1 MFGRGT
7 PLCVGLSICYGLF
20 EFGILEI
27 LRRVSSM
34 AEHGGSAEHRLGP
47 SGLGTV
53 VMEVGGDIGALVL
66 YTPAE
71 MDGDEIEISRDDE
84 PGARRTHSQVRPRHL
99 GAVTKYAAV
108 YPGLAAGP
116 YTLWRDEG
124 TPAASVTIVG
134 GQITNCRWTD

>member
-1 MFGRGT
+1 
-7 PLCVGLSICYGLF
+7 
-20 EFGILEI
+20 
-27 LRRVSSM
+27 M

-71 MDGDEIEISRDDE
+71 LDGEEIEISRDDE

-116 YTLWRDEG
+116 YTLWRDER
-124 TPAASVTIVG
+124 TPAASVAITG
-134 GQITNCRWTD
+134 GQITTCHWVD